1 MKRIWAFIM
10 SFLHNIPIKWKL
22 TLWSTFLLFVLFASY
37 NFLQYVVLEHWTVN
51 YEKQQVSHKLQEVQA
66 YLTDKK
72 ENLSAQT
79 IAQSEGFLASI
90 TERHELIRISDENG
104 QPIVMVSNGV
114 DPKWVAP
121 EHVRAV
127 QYKVKQDHGDRLLV
141 MTQPVQL
148 GTFTG
153 TIEIVSSMQMFDK
166 FIDIVFAVMIFAG
179 VGGLLLSFFGGR
191 MIANQVLS
199 NLQTIT
205 DTMHRIRENGLMER
219 VPVRDNRDEL
229 AELGRLFNELMDNVE
244 ESFLQQKQFVEDAS
258 HELRTPLTIVHGHLS
273 MLNRWGKNDPEVL
286 QKSLQSSLKE
296 IERLNSLVAELLEL
310 SRAESEQT
318 NSVAI
323 EAADVDSIAERI
335 TRNFEMLHPDFI
347 FTCKL
352 ESNHAKTSMPARY
365 FEQVLVILMDN
376 AIKYAKEQEKQ
387 VLLSSGITDEHI
399 FIRVEDKGIG
409 IPQAELPY
417 VLNRFYRVDKAR
429 SRKQGGNGLGL
440 AIAKRLIEK
449 HGGRIMLESEEGQG
463 TNVTL
468 QLPISHR

>member
-1 MKRIWAFIM
+1 MMKRIWIFIA
-10 SFLHNIPIKWKL
+10 SFLHNLPIKWKL

-37 NFLQYVVLEHWTVN
+37 NLLQYVVLDHWTVN
-51 YEKQQVSHKLQEVQA
+51 YEEQQGSRQLQEVQA

-79 IAQSEGFLASI
+79 VAESEEFLSSI
-90 TERHELIRISDENG
+90 NDRHQLIRISDDKG
-104 QPIVMVSNGV
+104 HPIVTVSNEV
-114 DPKWVAP
+114 EPDWIPP
-121 EHVRAV
+121 EHVNSR
-127 QYKVKQDHGDRLLV
+127 QYTIKHHHEDRLLV
-141 MTQPVQL
+141 MRQPIQL
-148 GTFTG
+148 GTFSG
-153 TIEIVSSMQMFDK
+153 TIEIIRSMDMFDK
-166 FIDIVFAVMIFAG
+166 FIDKVFIVMISAG

-191 MIANQVLS
+191 IIANQLLS

-205 DTMHRIRENGLMER
+205 DTMHRIRTNGLMER
-219 VPVRDNRDEL
+219 VPVRNNRDEL
-229 AELGRLFNELMDNVE
+229 AKLGRLFNELMDDVE

-273 MLNRWGKNDPEVL
+273 MLNRWGKHNPEVL

-318 NSVAI
+318 HSVAI
-323 EAADVDSIAERI
+323 EAADVDSITERV
-335 TRNFEMLHPDFI
+335 TKNFEVLYPNFMFECL
-347 FTCKL
+347 L
-352 ESNHAKTSMPARY
+352 EAGDTRTSMPARY
-365 FEQVLVILMDN
+365 FEQVLVILIDN
-376 AIKYAKEQEKQ
+376 AVKYAKEEEKQ
-387 VLLSSGITDEHI
+387 VILRSGITNGHI
-399 FIRVEDKGIG
+399 FIRVEDKGLG

-449 HGGRIMLESEEGQG
+449 YGGRIMLESQEGEG
-463 TNVTL
+463 TVVTL
-468 QLPISHR
+468 LLPVNQ